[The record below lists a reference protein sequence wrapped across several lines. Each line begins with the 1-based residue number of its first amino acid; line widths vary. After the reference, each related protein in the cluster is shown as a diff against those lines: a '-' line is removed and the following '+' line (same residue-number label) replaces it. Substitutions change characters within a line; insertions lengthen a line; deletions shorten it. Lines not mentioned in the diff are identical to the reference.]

1 MAGELIGGERLG
13 HGGPRRSAFSVELVP
28 VELDV

>member
-1 MAGELIGGERLG
+1 MAGELIGARVSATVIREGRRLEL
-13 HGGPRRSAFSVELVP
+13 ELVP

>member
-1 MAGELIGGERLG
+1 MAGELIGSEVT
-13 HGGPRRSAFSVELVP
+13 ASVIRDGRVLELRLVP